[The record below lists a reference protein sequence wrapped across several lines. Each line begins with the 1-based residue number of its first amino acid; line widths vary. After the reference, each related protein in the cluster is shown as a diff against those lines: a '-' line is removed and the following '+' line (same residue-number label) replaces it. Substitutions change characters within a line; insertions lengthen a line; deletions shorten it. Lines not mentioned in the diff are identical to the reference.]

1 MSRDLRLASLNRD
14 LITLEK
20 ELSKKKKKKQR
31 TNISK
36 RKPKVCN
43 TQFLFS
49 GTMLLKKE
57 ILKPDFDNQNIF

>member
-31 TNISK
+31 TNMSK

-43 TQFLFS
+43 THFLFS
-49 GTMLLKKE
+49 VLCRSKKSHTT
-57 ILKPDFDNQNIF
+57 KT